1 MKVIFS
7 FGAISDKSEKTQNIN
22 IRVYHSNLDFRATTS
37 LQINRDEW
45 DFKNKRIVDLSKGK
59 RTTERSAYLNE
70 VRIKLE
76 LIRSTYESEFLNF
89 SIQGALR
96 TLDKN
101 KWKNWC
107 REILDS
113 HIAIERMETNV
124 DNSILSKFNQYIEL
138 NRLSWRPNTLKG
150 YLSNVNVL
158 KSFMDYNFLLDTIK
172 EIDAKP
178 LRKWYKSTYG
188 TSCVKDFQCAE
199 LDLEFYKLLE
209 EWFSLRGL
217 GDNYR
222 GSLIQKI
229 KAVIRHFATTEK
241 DFEFHQNIHHPSF
254 KTIKRSVESDVLTE
268 EEIEKLFNFRGDH
281 YLENT
286 RDLMLVQYY
295 ACLRYNE
302 LKSELSKGIEGLNIY
317 KVSID
322 GKEHLKWRI
331 MQNKTSALKTIPIH
345 TRCENILFKSYP
357 RIISPQ
363 KYNSYIKKLSDKL
376 EFKDKRI
383 TTHTLRRSFC
393 TNMFNKNYPVR
404 DIMQY
409 SGHKVE
415 SEFLNYVKGES
426 INRVNSIPLM

>member
-1 MKVIFS
+1 MKVLFS

-22 IRVYHSNLDFRATTS
+22 IRVYHSSLDFRATTGLGIS
-37 LQINRDEW
+37 RDEW
-45 DFKNKRIVDLSKGK
+45 DFKNRRIVDLSKGK
-59 RTTERSAYLNE
+59 RSAERSSYLNE

-76 LIRSTYESEFLNF
+76 LIRSTYESEFLKF
-89 SIQGALR
+89 SIQGAKR
-96 TLDKN
+96 TLDKIE
-101 KWKNWC
+101 WKNWC

-113 HIAIERMETNV
+113 HIAIARTEKNV

-138 NRLSWRPNTLKG
+138 NRLSWKPNTLKG

-158 KSFMDYNFLLDTIK
+158 KAFMDYNFLFNSIK
-172 EIDAKP
+172 EDAEP
-178 LRKWYKSTYG
+178 LRNWYKSTYG
-188 TSCVKDFQCAE
+188 NNCAKDFKCTE
-199 LDLEFYKLLE
+199 LDLEFYKILE
-209 EWFSLRGL
+209 EWFVLRGL
-217 GDNYR
+217 RDNYR

-229 KAVIRHFATTEK
+229 KAVIRHFATTENG
-241 DFEFHQNIHHPSF
+241 FEFHQNIRHPSF
-254 KTIKRSVESDVLTE
+254 KTIKKSVESDVLTE
-268 EEIEKLFNFRGDH
+268 DEIEKLFNFRGEY

-302 LKSELSKGIEGLNIY
+302 LKSELSKGFDGLNIY
-317 KVSID
+317 KASTD
-322 GKEHLKWRI
+322 GKEHLQWRI

-345 TRCENILFKSYP
+345 TRCEHIIFNSYP

-363 KYNSYIKKLSDKL
+363 KYNSYIKKLAGKL

-393 TNMFNKNYPVR
+393 TNMFNKNYPLR

-415 SEFLNYVKGES
+415 SEFLKYVKGES
-426 INRVNSIPLM
+426 INRDNSIPLM